1 MSNAFIILSSL
12 FWKKETVSKGESNMF
27 TIYKNASKKTW
38 PESTVFIVLKK
49 ETVSKGESK
58 NVHNLQEHIQ
68 KTWPGSTV
76 YLFSLSFTSRVLEQK
91 QLVETV
97 NMDGSSIWVNSREGT
112 QESFGKFKSLCGLE
126 VSMLFFK

>member
-12 FWKKETVSKGESNMF
+12 FW
-27 TIYKNASKKTW
+27 
-38 PESTVFIVLKK
+38 KK

-76 YLFSLSFTSRVLEQK
+76 YLFFLSFTSRVLEQK

-112 QESFGKFKSLCGLE
+112 QESFGKLKSLCGLE
-126 VSMLFFK
+126 VSMLFFKSYSQPTLVISKRSYNFSCNGKC